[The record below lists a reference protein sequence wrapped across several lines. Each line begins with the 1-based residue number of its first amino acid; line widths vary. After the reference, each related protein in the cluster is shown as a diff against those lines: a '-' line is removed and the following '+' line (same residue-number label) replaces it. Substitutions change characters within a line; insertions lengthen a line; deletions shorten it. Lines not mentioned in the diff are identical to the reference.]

1 MTQEEKSARLP
12 VTIKLLT
19 TITNPTGSKILLK
32 HCNSIGLGPSELSAF
47 FYRSLAEVISNNQAS
62 TWPSY
67 NFKSQAVYAEVDG
80 RVIGCVIFNYGAEK
94 KQVYIVLSAVDPA
107 FRQKGLYKIM
117 QAEVAKIGKAMG
129 AIEVTSF
136 IHTSN
141 EITLAASKSCTF
153 EPTYYK
159 MIRKL

>member
-1 MTQEEKSARLP
+1 MKEEKP
-12 VTIKLLT
+12 KVTSTTVKTLT
-19 TITNPTGSKILLK
+19 TITNPGGSNIVLK
-32 HCNSIGLGPSELSAF
+32 HCNSMGIGPSMLSAF
-47 FYRSLAEVISNNQAS
+47 FYRSLAEVIESNQAS
-62 TWPSY
+62 TWPAY

-80 RVIGCVIFNYGAEK
+80 RVVSIVVFNYSSEK
-94 KQVYIVLSAVDPA
+94 KQIYIVLSAVDPA
-107 FRQKGLYKIM
+107 FRRKGLYKIM
-117 QAEVAKIGKAMG
+117 QTEVAKLGKSMG
-129 AIEVTSF
+129 AVEVTSF

>member
-1 MTQEEKSARLP
+1 M
-12 VTIKLLT
+12 
-19 TITNPTGSKILLK
+19 G
-32 HCNSIGLGPSELSAF
+32 IGPNEVSAF
-47 FYRSLAEVISNNQAS
+47 FYRSLAEVIEKNQAS

-67 NFKSQAVYAEVDG
+67 NFKSQVIYAQVDD
-80 RVIGCVIFNYGAEK
+80 RVIGCVVFNYSGEK
-94 KQVYIVLSAVDPA
+94 KQIHIVLSAVDPA
-107 FRQKGLYKIM
+107 FRKKGLYKIM
-117 QAEVAKIGKAMG
+117 QTELAKLGKSLG

>member
-1 MTQEEKSARLP
+1 MLEKEKTERLP
-12 VTIKLLT
+12 VAVKLLT
-19 TITNPTGSKILLK
+19 TIANPNGSKILIK
-32 HCNSIGLGPSELSAF
+32 QCTSMGLGPNKLSAF
-47 FYRSLAEVISNNQAS
+47 FYRSLAEVIERNQAS

-67 NFKSQAVYAEVDG
+67 NFKSQAVYAEIDG
-80 RVIGCVIFNYGAEK
+80 QIVGIVIFNYSSEK

-107 FRQKGLYKIM
+107 FRKKGLYKIM
-117 QAEVAKIGKAMG
+117 QTEVAKIGKAMG

-136 IHTSN
+136 IHTN
-141 EITLAASKSCTF
+141 NQITLAASKSCTF

>member
-1 MTQEEKSARLP
+1 MSKEEKLEKLP
-12 VTIKLLT
+12 AAVKLITTIK
-19 TITNPTGSKILLK
+19 NPNGSDILIK
-32 HCNSIGLGPSELSAF
+32 HCNSMGIGPNELIVF
-47 FYRSLAEVISNNQAS
+47 FYRSLAEVIESNQAS

-80 RVIGCVIFNYGAEK
+80 RVVASVVFNYSSEK
-94 KQVYIVLSAVDPA
+94 KQVYVVLSAVDSA
-107 FRQKGLYKIM
+107 FRRKGLYKIM
-117 QAEVAKIGKAMG
+117 QNEVAKLGKSMG

-141 EITLAASKSCTF
+141 QITLAASKSCTF